1 MTCSQKIPFSPVGGA
16 DGDGN
21 QQRAP
26 LGGKTIMRKEEDCL
40 GFSNL
45 FRRPALSVQ
54 TGRGSPHPFS
64 PLEDYTPLC
73 GCDGEL
79 YACLREAVPI
89 IDAAIDKIVRLTGGF
104 TVLCEEE
111 AVREELCRFLSQVPV
126 SGGQTGIAPFLASY
140 LDSLLTYGSAVGES
154 LPGEEGVLG
163 LYNAPCRQVTVKPGQ
178 SPMELCF
185 YVPGEEGLVP
195 VREPQ
200 WILFS
205 ALRPNPGEIRGNS
218 LLKGLPFVSDILLKI
233 FRSIGNNFERIAN
246 LRYAV
251 TYKPGAGSLDRAYS
265 QEIAASIAKEWQN
278 AMNSGKSG
286 SIRDFVAVGDV
297 DVKVIGADNQMID
310 TQVPVRQMLEQMV
323 AKLGIP
329 PFLLGLNWSTTE
341 RMSAQQADILTSE
354 LEYYRSLLTPV
365 VEKVCRSHLLLKG
378 MDRPFSIDWDCIN
391 LQDEVELAN
400 TRLIQLQAD
409 RLERENKEA
418 MDE

>member
-1 MTCSQKIPFSPVGGA
+1 
-16 DGDGN
+16 
-21 QQRAP
+21 
-26 LGGKTIMRKEEDCL
+26 
-40 GFSNL
+40 
-45 FRRPALSVQ
+45 
-54 TGRGSPHPFS
+54 
-64 PLEDYTPLC
+64 
-73 GCDGEL
+73 
-79 YACLREAVPI
+79 
-89 IDAAIDKIVRLTGGF
+89 
-104 TVLCEEE
+104 
-111 AVREELCRFLSQVPV
+111 
-126 SGGQTGIAPFLASY
+126 
-140 LDSLLTYGSAVGES
+140 
-154 LPGEEGVLG
+154 
-163 LYNAPCRQVTVKPGQ
+163 
-178 SPMELCF
+178 
-185 YVPGEEGLVP
+185 
-195 VREPQ
+195 
-200 WILFS
+200 
-205 ALRPNPGEIRGNS
+205 
-218 LLKGLPFVSDILLKI
+218 
-233 FRSIGNNFERIAN
+233 
-246 LRYAV
+246 
-251 TYKPGAGSLDRAYS
+251 
-265 QEIAASIAKEWQN
+265 
-278 AMNSGKSG
+278 MNSGKSG

>member
-1 MTCSQKIPFSPVGGA
+1 MGISH
-16 DGDGN
+16 
-21 QQRAP
+21 
-26 LGGKTIMRKEEDCL
+26 
-40 GFSNL
+40 L
-45 FRRPALSVQ
+45 FRRPAGALSVQ
-54 TGRGSPHPFS
+54 TGRGSPHPFG
-64 PLEDYTPLC
+64 PLEDYTSLC

-111 AVREELCRFLSQVPV
+111 AVREELCRFLSRVPV
-126 SGGQTGIAPFLASY
+126 SGGQSGISAFLASY
-140 LDSLLTYGSAVGES
+140 LDSLLTYGSAVGEI
-154 LPGEEGVLG
+154 LPGEHGVLG
-163 LYNAPCRQVTVKPGQ
+163 LYNAPLRQVTAKPDP
-178 SPMELCF
+178 SPMELRF
-185 YVPGEEGLVP
+185 FVPGEEGLVP

-205 ALRPNPGEIRGNS
+205 ALRPSPGEVRGNS
-218 LLKGLPFVSDILLKI
+218 LLRGLPFVSDILLKI
-233 FRSIGNNFERIAN
+233 YRSIGNNFERIAN

-265 QEIAASIAKEWQN
+265 QEIAASIAKEWQS

-365 VEKVCRSHLLLKG
+365 VEKICRSHLILMG

-400 TRLIQLQAD
+400 ARLLQLQAD

-418 MDE
+418 LDE